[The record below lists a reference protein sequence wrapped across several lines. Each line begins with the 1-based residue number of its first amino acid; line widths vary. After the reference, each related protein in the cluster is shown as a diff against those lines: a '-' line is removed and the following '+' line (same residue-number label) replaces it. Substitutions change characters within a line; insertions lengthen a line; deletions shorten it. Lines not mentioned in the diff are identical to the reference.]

1 MKLTSIILAAGYSSR
16 MGSDKAFLKINDKT
30 VLNTIID
37 KLMPI
42 SQNIVIVGGNNYKIM
57 KKNFV
62 QHGLSF
68 VHNTSP
74 ERGMFFSLKLIAMK
88 NLPGTHF
95 LIHLIDQPF
104 IKNSTYRKLAFAMDK
119 QHLVFMPTIEAQ
131 KRSGHPIIIT
141 KTVLKIIKKAPF
153 SSNLKQVIKSLPPE
167 ALLHVPVDD
176 MNILDNINTPEQF
189 ADKINAKG

>member
-1 MKLTSIILAAGYSSR
+1 MQLTSVILAAGYSSR

-37 KLMPI
+37 KLLPV
-42 SQNIVIVGGNNYKIM
+42 SQNIVIVSGNNNKILQDSM
-57 KKNFV
+57 A
-62 QHGLSF
+62 QHCLSF
-68 VHNTSP
+68 IHNTHP
-74 ERGMFFSLKLIAMK
+74 EQGMFYSLKLIAMQ

-104 IKNSTYRKLAFAMDK
+104 IKYSTYRKLAFAIDN
-119 QHLVFMPTIEAQ
+119 QHLVFMPNIEAQ

-141 KTVLKIIKKAPF
+141 KSVLKMIKIAPLN
-153 SSNLKQVIKSLPPE
+153 SNLKQVIKSLPAE
-167 ALLHVPVDD
+167 ALLRVPVDD

-189 ADKINAKG
+189 AKKIKAQG